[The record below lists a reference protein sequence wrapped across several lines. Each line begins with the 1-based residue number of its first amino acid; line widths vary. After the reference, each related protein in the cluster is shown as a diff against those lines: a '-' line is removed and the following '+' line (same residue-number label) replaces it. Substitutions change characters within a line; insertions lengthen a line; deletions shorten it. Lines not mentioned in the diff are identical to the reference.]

1 MSRANNRLESDIS
14 NMSNV
19 VEGSSSGDY
28 DKIRLPDTDDLP
40 REKWGPAERRAEIL
54 QLIHDAGHPR
64 ELNQTELGEQYG
76 VSQQQI
82 SKDFQKIGQHI
93 RESLDNDRR
102 ALAVNTTVQR
112 SIRGLLDNGEFYKA
126 GKLAL
131 EWDDWVVNSGI
142 QTQGTSDSKQ
152 NISEILSQ

>member
-1 MSRANNRLESDIS
+1 MQSDTTVG
-14 NMSNV
+14 N
-19 VEGSSSGDY
+19 GSSSGDY

-54 QLIHDAGHPR
+54 QRIHDVGHPR

-82 SKDFQKIGQHI
+82 SKDFAKIGAHI
-93 RESLDNDRR
+93 RETLDDDRR

-112 SIRGLLDNGEFYKA
+112 SIRGLLEQGEYYKA
-126 GKLAL
+126 GKLSL
-131 EWDDWVVNSGI
+131 KWDEWVK
-142 QTQGTSDSKQ
+142 TQGSADSSEQ
-152 NISEILSQ
+152 NLCEILSE